1 MIGDWLQDHTNFP
14 MQVRVVG
21 EDYLYADFE
30 GNEGDMWEFDDKID
44 VPNPI
49 PITREFLEKNGCTW
63 YERIWGYDMR
73 GGKWSQWI
81 ASRLFPDSKTYLE
94 WRDNNKTLA
103 IWFDYDHNNDDVYS
117 DIIIPVKYVHEMQQV
132 LRLAGLTDI
141 ANNFKV

>member
-30 GNEGDMWEFDDKID
+30 
-44 VPNPI
+44 
-49 PITREFLEKNGCTW
+49 
-63 YERIWGYDMR
+63 
-73 GGKWSQWI
+73 
-81 ASRLFPDSKTYLE
+81 
-94 WRDNNKTLA
+94 DN
-103 IWFDYDHNNDDVYS
+103 
-117 DIIIPVKYVHEMQQV
+117 YVHEMQQV